1 MCAQCGRNST
11 IFHKLEYVEVITSEL
26 AKRNFGRKL
35 LKESVLQLCV
45 ECRNYLTS
53 EKPDWIDA
61 WPSVIFSFSF
71 TERTLKHFEKSVD
84 FLAILPYQLQASWF
98 TYIEM
103 VGLNHTMNPLFR
115 DLTNNIK
122 HFFQLLSTHKGNN
135 YISAMNLYS
144 YPSIRCICGA
154 STHLDTCGSVSFQ
167 HLLNYLDPSFVS
179 FQANCTANVNCMR
192 NDFFEKCDGRIVFE
206 LRPSIKLSEKGLVLL
221 TCEQHDKG
229 SSLKLMHVAR
239 HPLVGN
245 LSHPHADR
253 LAPVACSLR
262 EATPFKIGEFSNTW
276 TLSKSVAGK
285 DGAGSLVL
293 HSQRSFCVKSQ
304 SILPGLE
311 STFLNNRKDMAE
323 NVAQIAT
330 ENFLPAAF
338 FTRLST
344 KLNTPKL
351 FSVMQSATVVPQST
365 INHLKEFFETTDG
378 LNTAAKCFRHMGSNT
393 RDFLLPNTEPVLPS
407 TKICRLNTNVAA
419 LLFYFL
425 NVTSLSDVFITKQS
439 SSVAAFK
446 GIFSATVQNSV
457 ADLSQLLHAFYDLLP
472 VETSM
477 PFVPFLHSAL
487 TVLEVPTVAIVESLR
502 LAKNI
507 PSCKEI
513 IVIIPSQNCWLPQM
527 FTTKEVVDF
536 HLISYSSKRVGSS
549 AILYKK
555 VSDMQWFE
563 VDIARHVVT
572 DAQPTFD
579 SCCYGIFIRN
589 ERLNLPLFD
598 ISREQKGKLCPEH
611 KIQFCIE
618 LTKALFLC
626 SFDANCIL
634 KVWWRCPVVDCGVSL
649 CRKHYEV
656 FDNSSSLTA
665 RQAPPIEYDGP
676 SGSSSSA
683 LHVDTDAGSTHM
695 AIENDETTFGE
706 DIVSMHALLNN
717 ISPLLQRREPIQA
730 TKQLK
735 RFFQRFLCFHPSSSC
750 SLVQLEA
757 LLFPSIFF
765 YQLDDGSFPGAIPF
779 FLYGDEKAC
788 NSFGFQSLLQHFTT
802 RITDPTLL
810 TSSNSKYLQYAAD
823 ALLNLSLTGQLTQ
836 DYVKRGIQSIELDKP
851 SPHFEKSCNN
861 FSSDTEMRVDEL
873 AAAMRSNP
881 VTLFLTLTCNQK
893 EHPGVAPLRNAI
905 DASFGNASDEEK
917 KSAVQAYMPTFVRNW
932 SRAVK
937 YLVELLL
944 HSEEFLLGKIEKLWG
959 RAEFQTL
966 AGNLQH
972 YHFLLWLLEG
982 SVDLFDLVQSSEKNI
997 LHALLKVA
1005 DSSLNLIKDEIQLY
1019 EVFDECVRMHTH
1031 SCEQSGGRCKKRKDL
1046 DGNKICRTPPYPP
1059 SNCHWKLNIDTQ
1071 YPHEALKV
1079 LEKIDLAEKVPGTS
1093 YGLRA
1098 TGELKCEKVMY
1109 AASHG
1114 EHILPTCAPLFCI
1127 TKSST
1132 NLLLTTQRFACSYLS
1147 TYTTKTE
1154 EHSDGSLCPSADGKS
1169 FRLRT
1174 EGIQNKFLASAKILR
1189 QLERESERQTEKV
1202 ECRLISLTESV
1213 FWTLGLPY
1221 VVTTMDFVH
1230 IQNVPPE
1237 QRFVKKFY
1245 TSTIYWQKTQYT
1257 FFRDDISNLHHIHV
1271 FTDSQKTMATDIQS
1285 AGQADDAMSSFSI
1298 RPPELL
1304 CVDNLEKYSS
1314 WFVYEPQRLK
1324 VADLKQMFSSQRYK
1338 PWVNARGWQVKL
1350 RPSAVNHF
1358 RIFLEN
1364 NGEAKYAEA
1373 IGYNLEVLQ
1382 MINIDKHV
1390 ENVFMSQKKG
1400 LSKTNA
1406 EVVFSN
1412 VNPKRTIDFLV
1423 SFVLRFGKYEN
1434 ELDLFATNSLLD
1446 CYVRANILQEKVL
1459 YSEED
1464 LMLLLSMYVRQQL
1477 IFIPGGSLSFSSK
1490 LLSAKTAFSTLLQL
1504 ECAERFETPVVLI
1517 AEMRERIN
1525 DVVDTFFKN
1534 RLEEVFTSLAR
1545 LKIPNLPLQ
1554 LHPYYQQSIWR
1565 PQLSFETI
1573 QSIESRK
1580 EQTEVSSQL
1589 IEAIT
1594 KISLRPNNTF
1604 ANNHLVIG

>member
-1 MCAQCGRNST
+1 M
-11 IFHKLEYVEVITSEL
+11 
-26 AKRNFGRKL
+26 
-35 LKESVLQLCV
+35 
-45 ECRNYLTS
+45 
-53 EKPDWIDA
+53 
-61 WPSVIFSFSF
+61 
-71 TERTLKHFEKSVD
+71 
-84 FLAILPYQLQASWF
+84 
-98 TYIEM
+98 
-103 VGLNHTMNPLFR
+103 
-115 DLTNNIK
+115 
-122 HFFQLLSTHKGNN
+122 
-135 YISAMNLYS
+135 
-144 YPSIRCICGA
+144 
-154 STHLDTCGSVSFQ
+154 
-167 HLLNYLDPSFVS
+167 
-179 FQANCTANVNCMR
+179 
-192 NDFFEKCDGRIVFE
+192 
-206 LRPSIKLSEKGLVLL
+206 
-221 TCEQHDKG
+221 
-229 SSLKLMHVAR
+229 
-239 HPLVGN
+239 
-245 LSHPHADR
+245 
-253 LAPVACSLR
+253 
-262 EATPFKIGEFSNTW
+262 
-276 TLSKSVAGK
+276 
-285 DGAGSLVL
+285 VL

-304 SILPGLE
+304 SILPALE

-330 ENFLPAAF
+330 ENFLPQVF
-338 FTRLST
+338 ITRLFK
-344 KLNTPKL
+344 KLNTPEI
-351 FSVMQSATVVPQST
+351 FSLMQSATVVPQST
-365 INHLKEFFETTDG
+365 NNHLKEFFETTNG
-378 LNTAAKCFRHMGSNT
+378 LNTATKCFRHLGSIT
-393 RDFLLPNTEPVLPS
+393 RSFPLPNTAPVLPS
-407 TKICRLNTNVAA
+407 TKICRLNTNLAA

-425 NVTSLSDVFITKQS
+425 NVTSLSDVFITKQTCS
-439 SSVAAFK
+439 ITALK
-446 GIFSATVQNSV
+446 NIFSATSKNSAV
-457 ADLSQLLHAFYDLLP
+457 DLSQLLHAFHDFLP
-472 VETSM
+472 VDNNTSFL
-477 PFVPFLHSAL
+477 PFFHSAL
-487 TVLEVPTVAIVESLR
+487 TVLQVPTVAIVDSLPS
-502 LAKNI
+502 AKNI
-507 PSCKEI
+507 PSSKGI
-513 IVIIPSQNCWLPQM
+513 IVVIPQQNCWLPQT
-527 FTTKEVVDF
+527 FTTKDFNNF
-536 HLISYSSKRVGSS
+536 HLISCCNKRVGSS
-549 AILYKK
+549 AIFYRK
-555 VSDMQWFE
+555 VNDTQWFE
-563 VDIARHVVT
+563 VDVAKHVVSN
-572 DAQPTFD
+572 AEPSFH
-579 SCCYGIFIRN
+579 SCGYGILSRH
-589 ERLNLPLFD
+589 ERLCLPVFD
-598 ISREQKGKLCPEH
+598 VSKEQNNRFCPEH
-611 KIQFCIE
+611 KLQFCIE

-626 SFDANCIL
+626 SYDANCIL
-634 KVWWRCPVVDCGVSL
+634 KVSWRCPVVDCGMSL

-656 FDNSSSLTA
+656 FDNSTSLTA
-665 RQAPPIEYDGP
+665 REAPPIDFDGP
-676 SGSSSSA
+676 SGSTSSA

-695 AIENDETTFGE
+695 PIEDDKTVFGY

-735 RFFQRFLCFHPSSSC
+735 RFFQRFLCLHPSSSC
-750 SLVQLEA
+750 SLLQMEA
-757 LLFPSIFF
+757 LLFPSIFYF
-765 YQLDDGSFPGAIPF
+765 QLDDGSFPGAIPF
-779 FLYGDEKAC
+779 FLYGDDKAC
-788 NSFGFQSLLQHFTT
+788 NSFGFQSLLQHFIT

-810 TSSNSKYLQYAAD
+810 TSSNPKYLQYATD
-823 ALLNLSLTGQLTQ
+823 ALLNLGLKGQLTH
-836 DYVKRGIQSIELDKP
+836 DYIKRGIQSIELDKP
-851 SPHFEKSCNN
+851 LPQFENSCYN

-893 EHPGVAPLRNAI
+893 EHPGVAPLRNPI
-905 DASFGNASDEEK
+905 DASYKNASDEEK
-917 KSAVQAYMPTFVRNW
+917 TSAAQAYMPTFVRNW

-937 YLVELLL
+937 YLIELLV
-944 HSEEFLLGKIEKLWG
+944 HSQEFLLGKIVKFWG

-972 YHFLLWLLEG
+972 YHFLFWLLQG
-982 SVDLFDLVQSSEKNI
+982 SIDLFDLVQSSEKNI

-1005 DSSLNLIKDEIQLY
+1005 DSSLNLIKDQIQLY
-1019 EVFDECVRMHTH
+1019 ELFDECVRMHTH

-1059 SNCHWKLNIDTQ
+1059 SNCHWKMNIDTQ

-1079 LEKIDLAEKVPGTS
+1079 LEKMNLAEKVHGTS

-1098 TGELKCEKVMY
+1098 AGELKCEKVMY

-1132 NLLLTTQRFACSYLS
+1132 NLLLTTDRFACSYLS

-1174 EGIQNKFLASAKILR
+1174 EVIQNKYLASAKILK
-1189 QLERESERQTEKV
+1189 QLEREKERPSQKV

-1230 IQNVPPE
+1230 VQNIPPE
-1237 QRFVKKFY
+1237 HRFVKKLY
-1245 TSTIYWQKTQYT
+1245 TSTNYWQKTHYT
-1257 FFRDDISNLHHIHV
+1257 FFRDDLSNLNHIHV

-1314 WFVYEPQRLK
+1314 WFVYEPQRMK
-1324 VADLKQMFSSQRYK
+1324 VADLKQMFTSQRYK

-1350 RPSAVNHF
+1350 RPCAVNHF

-1364 NGEAKYAEA
+1364 NSEAKYAEA
-1373 IGYNLEVLQ
+1373 IRYNLEVLQ

-1390 ENVFMSQKKG
+1390 ENVFMSQKKS

-1446 CYVRANILQEKVL
+1446 CYVRAKILQEKVL

-1464 LMLLLSMYVRQQL
+1464 LMLLLNIYVRQQL

-1504 ECAERFETPVVLI
+1504 ECGERFETPVVLI
-1517 AEMRERIN
+1517 AEMREQIN
-1525 DVVDTFFKN
+1525 DIVDTFFKN
-1534 RLEEVFTSLAR
+1534 RLEEVFASLAR

-1554 LHPYYQQSIWR
+1554 LHSHYQQSIWR
-1565 PQLSFETI
+1565 PQLSFQAI
-1573 QSIESRK
+1573 QSKESRM
-1580 EQTEVSSQL
+1580 EQTDVSNRL

-1594 KISLRPNNTF
+1594 KFSLRPDKTF